1 MLATGIKRLGSHMKP
16 LRLVVFATMLAL
28 ACPAVTATE
37 LVPVEAFAESDAVT
51 APRLSPDGRH
61 LAVSADL
68 GDGNH
73 AIVVYQVEG
82 MQQTALLKLPRYELP
97 VEAYWV
103 SDQRLLVA
111 TGRMIGKRERPVSTG
126 DIIATDFDG
135 KNQKYIFG
143 YQVNRTGMGRG
154 WGVIEQ
160 LPRVRNG
167 HFYMRHLS
175 GNSSRTMLYD
185 MDATTGGHRLVGD
198 IGIKDMDFVLDP
210 NGTPRYAW
218 GWTDFDT
225 FVLRQANAQGK
236 DWAPA
241 PELPGRFVPF
251 AFSSDGQQVFAT
263 WSVDGGPA
271 SIVRS
276 DFSGA
281 ARTTLASDAF
291 GSVGDV
297 EWNAAGEPFAATLFH
312 GKPKMVYFD
321 EASVEAQEHK
331 GLGAKFPGQYVT
343 YVNHTSDGNASLLYA
358 YSDRDPGAWYLYDR
372 AKKTISLLMAAR
384 SRIDPAQMGE
394 RRYIRFKASDGLEL
408 DGYLTLPAG
417 VQAPRHLPM
426 VLLPHGGPHMP
437 GDGWAFDNDAQFLAS
452 RGYLVLQVNFRGGEG
467 RGFNFEQAGFRQWGT
482 RVQDDLIDGV
492 RWAVEQGYAD
502 PGRICSFG
510 TSFGAYSALMVAARA
525 PGLFRCAA
533 GQAGL
538 YDLEAFAED
547 SDAAGSRFGRSYI
560 TRVLGGDKAEWRA
573 NSPVALADRIKVP
586 VFLAHGEIDKRT
598 PYAQAV
604 AMKKALERAGNA
616 PEWMSVPGEGH
627 GFYSDANNAEFYRR
641 LEGFLTANLSGPR

>member
-1 MLATGIKRLGSHMKP
+1 MKS
-16 LRLVVFATMLAL
+16 LLNAGAAAAFAL
-28 ACPAVTATE
+28 ACASAPAAD

-51 APRLSPDGRH
+51 SPRLSPDGKH
-61 LAVSADL
+61 IAVSADL

-73 AIVVYQVEG
+73 AIVVYRVDG

-97 VEAYWV
+97 VDVYWV
-103 SDQRLLVA
+103 SDERLLVA
-111 TGRMIGKRERPVSTG
+111 KGRLIGTREKPVATG
-126 DIIATDFDG
+126 DIIAADYDG
-135 KNQKYIFG
+135 KHQIHVFG
-143 YQVNRTGMGRG
+143 WDVRKTGMGRG

-175 GNSSRTMLYD
+175 GNSNRTMLYD
-185 MDATTGGHRLVGD
+185 MDAEKGSHRLVGD
-198 IGIKDMDFVLDP
+198 IGVKDMDFVPDP
-210 NGTPRYAW
+210 AGTPRFAW

-225 FVLRQANAQGK
+225 FVLYQANAEGK
-236 DWAPA
+236 DWTPAPA
-241 PELPGRFVPF
+241 NERGGRFVPF
-251 AFSSDGQQVFAT
+251 AFSSDGGQVFAT
-263 WSVDGGPA
+263 WSTDGGPA
-271 SIVRS
+271 SLVRS
-276 DFSGA
+276 DLAGEH
-281 ARTTLASDAF
+281 RTTLASDGF

-297 EWNAAGEPFAATLFH
+297 EWNAAGDPFAATLFH
-312 GKPKMVYFD
+312 GKPRMVYFD
-321 EASVEAQEHK
+321 ETSVEAQEHK
-331 GLGAKFPGQYVT
+331 GLGAKFPGLYVT
-343 YVNHTSDGNASLLYA
+343 YVNHTADGNATLLYA

-372 AKKTISLLMAAR
+372 AKKTVSLLMAAR

-394 RRYIRFKASDGLEL
+394 RRYVRFKAGDGLEL

-417 VQAPRHLPM
+417 VQAPAKLPM

-452 RGYLVLQVNFRGGEG
+452 RGYLVLQVNYRGGEG
-467 RGFNFEQAGFRQWGT
+467 RGHNFESAGYRQWGT

-492 RWAVEQGYAD
+492 RWAIAQGYAD
-502 PGRICSFG
+502 PARICSFG
-510 TSFGAYSALMVAARA
+510 ASFGAYSALMVTVRA
-525 PGLFRCAA
+525 PELFRCAA
-533 GQAGL
+533 GQSGL

-547 SDAAGSRFGRSYI
+547 SDAAGSKFGRSYI
-560 TRVLGGDKAEWRA
+560 SRVLGDNPAEWRA
-573 NSPVALADRIKVP
+573 HSPLYLAERIKVP

-604 AMKKALERAGNA
+604 GMQQALAAAGNA

-641 LEGFLTANLSGPR
+641 LEAFLGRNIGGEK